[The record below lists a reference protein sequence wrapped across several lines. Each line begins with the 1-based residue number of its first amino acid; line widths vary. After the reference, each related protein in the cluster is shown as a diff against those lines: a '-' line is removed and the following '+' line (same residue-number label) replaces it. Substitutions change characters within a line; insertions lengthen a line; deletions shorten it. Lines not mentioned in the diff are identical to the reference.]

1 MKDERPKPTEDEVQQ
16 LKTLL
21 EKHPTFV
28 FQQLNKWMNQ
38 DGLMLLICA
47 MDEQQNEVVKYD
59 GCPH

>member
-16 LKTLL
+16 LKELL

-38 DGLMLLICA
+38 DGFMLSIRTIS
-47 MDEQQNEVVKYD
+47 EKQIISE
-59 GCPH
+59 H